1 MYKASMSKDAI
12 RHQDSETAPQ
22 ILPRTMARLGLMLL
36 PFAVGAAMVFASSH
50 VALPQVGS
58 MQVHYASASSMD
70 PLIRSGERFMADR
83 TYYAAHQLARGDVV
97 VYLQP
102 KRPGEEG
109 IKRIAAVAGDRI
121 SLSRGIAVV
130 NGVAVDERYADIG
143 DAFASINN
151 TAVTTVP
158 EGYVF
163 VLGDNRSNSEDSRS
177 AATHGLVPVG
187 NIVARATDIVWSPD
201 VRRIGRWIGGP
212 GSL

>member
-1 MYKASMSKDAI
+1 MDKNAI
-12 RHQDSETAPQ
+12 RHQFFNAAPR

-36 PFAVGAAMVFASSH
+36 PLAVGVGVILVSPH
-50 VALPQVGS
+50 VALPQVGNG
-58 MQVHYASASSMD
+58 QVYYASASGME
-70 PLIRSGERFMADR
+70 PLIRPGERFLADR
-83 TYYAAHQLARGDVV
+83 TYYAAHQPARGDVV

-121 SLSRGIAVV
+121 SLSRGVAVV
-130 NGVAVDERYADIG
+130 NGTAVDERYADVG
-143 DAFASINN
+143 DALTSFNN
-151 TAVTTVP
+151 TAATVVP

-177 AATHGLVPVG
+177 VPTHGLVPVG

-201 VRRIGRWIGGP
+201 VRRIGKWIGSP